1 METFE
6 EKVERY
12 MQCDKKTLAELLAM
26 KELVNENKQQMPYI
40 IDDLRPIGPY
50 YDNQLDPN
58 VVRPTKTAPYGPNTP
73 PYYGDWV
80 VTCSTN

>member
-12 MQCDKKTLAELLAM
+12 MQCDKRTLAEMLAM
-26 KELVNENKQQMPYI
+26 KDLSDLNKQIQTV
-40 IDDLRPIGPY
+40 PY

-58 VVRPTKTAPYGPNTP
+58 IVRPTRTVPYGPNIP
-73 PYYGDWV
+73 PNYGDWV

>member
-12 MQCDKKTLAELLAM
+12 MQCDKRTLAEMLAM
-26 KELVNENKQQMPYI
+26 KDLSELNKQIQTV
-40 IDDLRPIGPY
+40 PY

-58 VVRPTKTAPYGPNTP
+58 IVRPTRTVHYPMPPN
-73 PYYGDWV
+73 YGDWV

>member
-12 MQCDKKTLAELLAM
+12 MQCDKRTLAEMLAM
-26 KELVNENKQQMPYI
+26 KDLSELNKQIQTI
-40 IDDLRPIGPY
+40 HY

-58 VVRPTKTAPYGPNTP
+58 IFRPTRTYPMPPN
-73 PYYGDWV
+73 YGDWV

>member
-6 EKVERY
+6 ERVERY
-12 MQCDKKTLAELLAM
+12 MKCDKRTLAELLAM

-40 IDDLRPIGPY
+40 DDLRPIEPY

-58 VVRPTKTAPYGPNTP
+58 VVRPTKTAPYGPNIP
-73 PYYGDWV
+73 PNYGDWV

>member
-12 MQCDKKTLAELLAM
+12 MQCDKRTLAEMLAM
-26 KELVNENKQQMPYI
+26 KDFSDLNDKKQQTF
-40 IDDLRPIGPY
+40 PY
-50 YDNQLDPN
+50 YDQLEPN
-58 VVRPTKTAPYGPNTP
+58 IFKPTRTYPMPPN
-73 PYYGDWV
+73 YGDWV

>member
-12 MQCDKKTLAELLAM
+12 MQCDKRTLAEMLAM
-26 KELVNENKQQMPYI
+26 RELVDSSNQQINEI
-40 IDDLRPIGPY
+40 RPIDPY
-50 YDNQLDPN
+50 YVDCPLDPN
-58 VVRPTKTAPYGPNTP
+58 IVRPTKTAPYGPNIP
-73 PYYGDWV
+73 PNYGDWV

>member
-12 MQCDKKTLAELLAM
+12 MQCDKRTLAEMLAM
-26 KELVNENKQQMPYI
+26 KDFTDLNNKQQQTVH
-40 IDDLRPIGPY
+40 Y
-50 YDNQLDPN
+50 YDQIEPN
-58 VVRPTKTAPYGPNTP
+58 IFRPTRTYPMPPN
-73 PYYGDWV
+73 YGDWV

>member
-12 MQCDKKTLAELLAM
+12 MQCDKRTLAEMLAM
-26 KELVNENKQQMPYI
+26 KDFTDLNNRLQQI
-40 IDDLRPIGPY
+40 VPY
-50 YDNQLDPN
+50 YDQLEPN
-58 VVRPTKTAPYGPNTP
+58 IFRPTRTYPMPPN
-73 PYYGDWV
+73 YDNWV

>member
-12 MQCDKKTLAELLAM
+12 MQCDKRTLAELLAM
-26 KELVNENKQQMPYI
+26 KELVGENNPQIPYI
-40 IDDLRPIGPY
+40 DDFRPIGPY
-50 YDNQLDPN
+50 YDKQLDPN
-58 VVRPTKTAPYGPNTP
+58 VVRPTRTVPYPMPPN
-73 PYYGDWV
+73 YGDWV